1 MNIEQMSDE
10 DTAKQEFA
18 QKYAPDLSNIDLD
31 LSGTETAQID
41 VTHEDIEA
49 SNKAEEQAKQELV
62 EEQSPN
68 LELLNLDFLRPEQT
82 EEERLFRVQ
91 FRQMVLAN
99 HAQGKTIEDVYANIT
114 ELKRSDEKM
123 AQSLP
128 LQDIAK
134 RLWRSAEQ
142 RGSADELCTI
152 CGKVNP
158 SFEANCPSFC
168 PYAKDTV

>member
-1 MNIEQMSDE
+1 MNTKEISDE

-18 QKYAPDLSNIDLD
+18 QKYAPDLSKLDLD

-41 VTHEDIEA
+41 VTHADIEA
-49 SNKAEEQAKQELV
+49 SSKEEEKAKQELT
-62 EEQSPN
+62 EAQTPN

-91 FRQMVLAN
+91 FRQMVLAV

-123 AQSLP
+123 TQTLP
-128 LQDIAK
+128 LKDIAQ
-134 RLWRSAEQ
+134 RLWKSAEQ
-142 RGSADELCTI
+142 RGGVDEICTI

-168 PYAKDTV
+168 PYAKDIV